1 MALIKRMIIISS
13 VAKSRLIIAYN
24 GGMMRFCLLAFA
36 LFNPLMPVFAQSGDP
51 IISAM
56 QNASNKT
63 NQSLPHMLDR
73 ETRADTT
80 WIGPGRVWT
89 YALTA
94 MNLTSKD
101 ITEAEL
107 RNIYGNT
114 VLNGV
119 CTAPFMKIFLQNKVK
134 VVYLYRG
141 YDGSYI
147 GTITVNPEQCR

>member
-1 MALIKRMIIISS
+1 MRICFLAL
-13 VAKSRLIIAYN
+13 A
-24 GGMMRFCLLAFA
+24 LLSPCMTA
-36 LFNPLMPVFAQSGDP
+36 FAQSGDP

-94 MNLTSKD
+94 MNLTSRD
-101 ITEAEL
+101 ISEDEL
-107 RNIYGNT
+107 RIMYGNT
-114 VLNGV
+114 VMKGV
-119 CTAPFMKIFLQNKVK
+119 CTAPFMKIFLQNNVK